1 MKLLLDTHTFIWF
14 IEGNSKS
21 SNKAKALIEASDNQ
35 RFLSV
40 ASLWEMTIKKSLGK
54 LELGMDMQTL
64 IDEHIYQN
72 AIEILPINTAAFF
85 MLQDLPFH
93 HKDPFDRLLISQG
106 LADDLVLLS
115 IDEHFASY
123 PVKCLW

>member
-1 MKLLLDTHTFIWF
+1 MELLLDTHTFIWF
-14 IEGNSKS
+14 IEGNSKL
-21 SNKAKALIEASDNQ
+21 SNKAKALIESIDNQ

-40 ASLWEMTIKKSLGK
+40 ASLWEMMIKKSLGK

-72 AIEILPINTAAFF
+72 AIEILPINTSAFF
-85 MLQDLPFH
+85 MLQD
-93 HKDPFDRLLISQG
+93 

>member
-14 IEGNSKS
+14 IEGNSNL

-85 MLQDLPFH
+85 MSQDLPFH

-115 IDEHFASY
+115 IDENFASY